1 MGWVARQS
9 SWGDLPEE
17 KEGEHEKRMLKD
29 HQRSAVVSQN
39 YFVMTL
45 NISGEK
51 TWNFLIQIFPSMCIE
66 SQVSAADT
74 KLFQI

>member
-51 TWNFLIQIFPSMCIE
+51 T
-66 SQVSAADT
+66 
-74 KLFQI
+74 